1 MIVANKGFL
10 VFLFCFVLFS
20 GRFMYGTIS
29 VHGHVAELLGVGHTY
44 KNDTVLFYGREFIGK
59 EIEEY
64 CEVGFEQHLPCGLV
78 K

>member
-29 VHGHVAELLGVGHTY
+29 VHGHVAELLGVGHTRITQY
-44 KNDTVLFYGREFIGK
+44 YFMEENSLGRKLKNI
-59 EIEEY
+59 
-64 CEVGFEQHLPCGLV
+64 V